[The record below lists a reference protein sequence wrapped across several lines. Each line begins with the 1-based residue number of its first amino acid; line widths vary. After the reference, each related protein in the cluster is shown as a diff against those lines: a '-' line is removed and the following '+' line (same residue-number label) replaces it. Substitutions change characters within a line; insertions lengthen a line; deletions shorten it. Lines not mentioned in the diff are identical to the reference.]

1 MFASLSNRET
11 HGEFAFF
18 FWINMIL
25 QKNIAYQWLQ
35 KKCLPSIFM
44 NLFCWKSDQ
53 KKTKS
58 VKLFAWQ
65 VEKKY
70 VLLITQK

>member
-1 MFASLSNRET
+1 MVSLLFFLDKYDFAKEHSLPVV
-11 HGEFAFF
+11 A
-18 FWINMIL
+18 
-25 QKNIAYQWLQ
+25 

-44 NLFCWKSDQ
+44 NLFCWKSDL

-70 VLLITQK
+70 VLLITQN